1 MSDQGDS
8 DVSVDPLLICRYW
21 RTVARGLRAL
31 PHLHTLTLAG
41 DRALGLAWVLAGT
54 PFRLRRFCGYM
65 SFDAFLVGFLH
76 AQSESLVDLELLAD
90 GTYTG
95 EPILAQLR
103 HVRILRVCL
112 LDLEM
117 AAALVRGR
125 PVTHMQVRQF
135 PAHTQR
141 EKRADMRI

>member
-1 MSDQGDS
+1 
-8 DVSVDPLLICRYW
+8 
-21 RTVARGLRAL
+21 
-31 PHLHTLTLAG
+31 
-41 DRALGLAWVLAGT
+41 
-54 PFRLRRFCGYM
+54 M

-125 PVTHMQVRQF
+125 PVTHMQVSLLLRLYHANNVLTRGF
-135 PAHTQR
+135 DLGHNC
-141 EKRADMRI
+141 RAT